1 MHIAM
6 IGQKGIPA
14 RFGGVERHVHDLS
27 TELVKNGAVV
37 DVYSRAWYT
46 EGKDAPVNGVTPIL
60 IPTIKTKHLDTI
72 IHTFLS
78 TVHAMWKRVDIIHY
92 HGIGPSLISWLPR
105 LFTPGIT
112 IITTFHSVDR
122 KHAKWGFFAR
132 TILKFSEWTACTF
145 AHRTIAISP
154 TIAQYARD
162 VYDCETVY
170 IPNGICVAQT
180 YYGSD
185 ALSAWNLIP
194 GQYLVMV
201 SRLIPHKGAHYLIDA
216 FKKLK
221 QTHKEYKHMKL
232 VIIGDGYHTDKY
244 TAELHES
251 AKEQNDIIFTGFQ
264 SGEVLHQLTAHAKLM
279 VHPSDQE
286 GLPITVLEGMAF
298 GLPVLLSDI
307 PEHRHIVQEQQWL
320 FRHGNIAHLTKQ
332 LHTILSAESDVLEES
347 GEKNRAFV
355 NMQFNWET
363 LVHRVIE
370 TYKEALA
377 IHELRG
383 HRQTQIA
390 E

>member
-1 MHIAM
+1 M

-27 TELVKNGAVV
+27 IELVKNGAVV

-46 EGKDAPVNGVTPIL
+46 GGKIDPVQGVTPIL

-72 IHTFLS
+72 VHTFLS
-78 TVHAMWKRVDIIHY
+78 TLHAMWRGVDIIHY
-92 HGIGPSLISWLPR
+92 HGIGPSLLSWLPR
-105 LFTPGIT
+105 LITPRIT

-122 KHAKWGFFAR
+122 KHAKWGWFAR

-170 IPNGICVAQT
+170 IPNGICIAQT

-185 ALSAWNLIP
+185 KLNEWNLIP
-194 GQYLVMV
+194 GQYIVMV
-201 SRLIPHKGAHYLIDA
+201 SRLISHKGTHYLIDA

-221 QTHKEYKHMKL
+221 QTHKGYAQMKL
-232 VIIGDGYHTDKY
+232 VIIGDGFHTDAY
-244 TAELHES
+244 VASLHKSSEGR
-251 AKEQNDIIFTGFQ
+251 EDIIFTGFQ
-264 SGEVLHQLTAHAKLM
+264 NGETLHQLTAHAKLM

-307 PEHRHIVQEQQWL
+307 PEHRHIVQDQEWL
-320 FRHGNIAHLTKQ
+320 FRHGNVAHLTKQ
-332 LHTILSAESDVLEES
+332 LHATLSSEPHILEES
-347 GEKNRAFV
+347 GEKNRTFV
-355 NMQFNWET
+355 NINFNWES
-363 LVHRVIE
+363 LVHRVAE
-370 TYKEALA
+370 TYKEAIAL
-377 IHELRG
+377 HTL
-383 HRQTQIA
+383 HQQTQPQTA
-390 E
+390 K